1 MLRHVLTGFT
11 LLWSARN
18 VDQGGDFLPLSP
30 CLRVDRQIIHIMN
43 VLMMYITALPSR
55 ILYFCYSP
63 DGNALRNMKIQ
74 SKTLSFTR
82 PILVSFTG
90 ILIGFILIAT
100 LVTLNQRK
108 DIIEDYHDINRN
120 FTHNLAVNYTAS
132 ILKENDYILDR
143 AARFYSRND
152 ELNKAVN
159 VDSEQGLERMMQL
172 LALMPRVFSISIADA
187 DGHYLRAPQAIMSGE
202 QKQFDPTTRPWF
214 AHQALSSTY
223 SHYTEP
229 YTDFFTQKKTVT
241 LYRPVVSPEGKLKG
255 TLAFDLDLASMGYTL
270 RQMQSPVQG
279 SYFVVNREGLTIL
292 HPDTGALLKPMIPQ
306 VLMDKMTNGEGEIYD
321 SKQHTWY
328 YYYAFANPDWFVVFK
343 VSDTTLSD
351 LARHESVIVA
361 WGFALAGILIIL
373 FGLYLRHSSR
383 TVLMNIIN
391 AIKTGEIQQAPKLE
405 ATLSKAIMSNKER
418 ELTYVRQATID
429 ALTGC
434 KNRRAFDT
442 DVAALMTE
450 NHGFALALIDID
462 NFKSINDTWG
472 HLSGDIVLR
481 NVAREGLTVMKP
493 NGASV
498 YRYGGE
504 EFAVLFT
511 GHTPEKALQLLES
524 WRENVAQRTWREE
537 NMSVTF
543 SGGIGEWKMEPLE
556 QLVMAVD
563 KALYQA
569 KQQGK
574 NRIIRTD
581 DA

>member
-1 MLRHVLTGFT
+1 MT
-11 LLWSARN
+11 
-18 VDQGGDFLPLSP
+18 
-30 CLRVDRQIIHIMN
+30 
-43 VLMMYITALPSR
+43 
-55 ILYFCYSP
+55 
-63 DGNALRNMKIQ
+63 IQ
-74 SKTLSFTR
+74 SRTLSFTR

-152 ELNKAVN
+152 ELNGAVN
-159 VDSEQGLERMMQL
+159 VDPEQGLGRLMQL
-172 LALMPRVFSISIADA
+172 LVLMPRVFSISIADV
-187 DGHYLRAPQAIMSGE
+187 DGHYLRAPQAVMKGD
-202 QKQFDPTTRPWF
+202 KNTFDPTTRPWF
-214 AHQALSSTY
+214 AHQALSSTDN
-223 SHYTEP
+223 HYTDA
-229 YTDFFTQKKTVT
+229 YTDFFTQKKTIT
-241 LYRPVVSPEGKLKG
+241 LYRPVVSPEGKMKG
-255 TLAFDLDLASMGYTL
+255 TLAFDLDLASMGYAL

-279 SYFVVNREGLTIL
+279 SYFVVNREGQAIL
-292 HPDTGALLKPMIPQ
+292 HPDTGALLKQLIPQ
-306 VLMDKMTNGEGEIYD
+306 ALMDKMTNGEGEIHD
-321 SKQHTWY
+321 RTRGIWY
-328 YYYAFANPDWFVVFK
+328 YYYAFANPDWFVVFT
-343 VSDTTLSD
+343 VSDSTLSD
-351 LARHESVIVA
+351 LARHESVIVT

-391 AIKTGEIQQAPKLE
+391 AIKTGDVAQAPKLE
-405 ATLSKAIMSNKER
+405 ATLSKTIISNKER

-434 KNRRAFDT
+434 KNRRAFDD
-442 DVAALMTE
+442 DVAALMNANQAFT
-450 NHGFALALIDID
+450 LALIDID

-504 EFAVLFT
+504 EFAVLFAE
-511 GHTPEKALQLLES
+511 HSPEKALELLES

-543 SGGIGEWKMEPLE
+543 SGGVGEWKMEPLD
-556 QLVMAVD
+556 QLVKAVD
-563 KALYQA
+563 EALYKA

-574 NRIIRTD
+574 NRINTTEM
-581 DA
+581 A